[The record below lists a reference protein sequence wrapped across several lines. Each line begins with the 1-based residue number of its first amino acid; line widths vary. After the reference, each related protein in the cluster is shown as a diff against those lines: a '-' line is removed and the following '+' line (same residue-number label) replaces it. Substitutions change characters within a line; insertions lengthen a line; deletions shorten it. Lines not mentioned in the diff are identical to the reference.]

1 MELEGKVGIVTGG
14 CSGIGYAIAQLFLEE
29 GANVVVADYNA
40 SGEEIVSKL
49 GYGEDRVR
57 FIRTNV
63 SKEEDVKAMVDFA
76 VEAFGKVDAAV
87 ACAGVPGSG
96 TILDQSLDDWHR
108 ILSVDLD
115 GVFLTGKYVINQMLE
130 KGIKGSVIN
139 ISSIGGLIGFPH
151 DVTYCAAKGAVV
163 NLTRSEAVKVAEQG
177 IRVNAIA
184 PGYIHTPILDNIPNK
199 ADLDIA
205 VGLHPMKRFGE
216 PREIANTA
224 VFLASDRASFITGV
238 TIPVDGG
245 YTAV

>member
-1 MELEGKVGIVTGG
+1 MELEGKVGLVTGG
-14 CSGIGYAIAQLFLEE
+14 CSGIGYAIVEAFLEE
-29 GANVVVADYNA
+29 GANVVVADYNPNGA
-40 SGEEIVSKL
+40 EVVRNL

-63 SKEEDVKAMVDFA
+63 SKEEDVKAMVDLA

-96 TILDQSLDDWHR
+96 TILDQTLDDWHR

-163 NLTRSEAVKVAEQG
+163 NMTRSEAVKVAEQG

-199 ADLDIA
+199 ADLEKAID
-205 VGLHPMKRFGE
+205 LHPMKRFGE
-216 PREIANTA
+216 PKEIANTA
-224 VFLASDRASFITGV
+224 VFLASERSSFITGV

>member
-49 GYGEDRVR
+49 GYGKDRVR

-76 VEAFGKVDAAV
+76 VETFGKVDAAV

-96 TILDQSLDDWHR
+96 AILDQSLDDWHR

-115 GVFLTGKYVINQMLE
+115 GVFLTGKYVIKQMLE
-130 KGIKGSVIN
+130 KGIKGSIIN
-139 ISSIGGLIGFPH
+139 ISSIGGL
-151 DVTYCAAKGAVV
+151 
-163 NLTRSEAVKVAEQG
+163 
-177 IRVNAIA
+177 
-184 PGYIHTPILDNIPNK
+184 
-199 ADLDIA
+199 
-205 VGLHPMKRFGE
+205 
-216 PREIANTA
+216 
-224 VFLASDRASFITGV
+224 
-238 TIPVDGG
+238 
-245 YTAV
+245 